1 MACVC
6 KQFVQFLNMCHT
18 LIGYIVIAKRD
29 AYKVQLH
36 LNWYVWM
43 NVMSH
48 ATEHRVRL
56 VLGNYM
62 NL

>member
-1 MACVC
+1 MTHVC

-18 LIGYIVIAKRD
+18 MIVYTIIARRD

-43 NVMSH
+43 NIISH
-48 ATEHRVRL
+48 ATEHHA
-56 VLGNYM
+56 
-62 NL
+62 